1 MKRFVLLLMFATL
14 ASSFLA
20 ACHTIEG
27 AGKDIQEAGE
37 TVEETAEDARNN

>member
-1 MKRFVLLLMFATL
+1 MKRAILLFMLATIF
-14 ASSFLA
+14 SGFLT

-27 AGKDIQEAGE
+27 AGKDIKEAGE